1 MRNDLLVEVASLLF
15 LAHQQEDIPRT
26 ESGESRREWRGLP
39 ACDPMIQLE
48 NISKVYGDGDTEVR
62 ALWEVNLEIKAGEY
76 LAIMGQSGSGKST
89 MMHILGC
96 LDRPTSGIYRLQGKD
111 IAQLD
116 DDERAH
122 IRNRSIGFV
131 FQEFN
136 LLPQLSA
143 LDNVMLPMVYGGLSP
158 QKRKEQAIE
167 VLERVGLGNRLK
179 NRPNELSGGQKQ
191 RVAIARAIVNRPVLI
206 LADEPTGALDTTT
219 SEEVMNLFSEL
230 NQQGLTVILVTHE
243 PDVASF
249 TERVILFRDGQVR
262 EDPYILPTRTAV
274 M

>member
-1 MRNDLLVEVASLLF
+1 MKAYRELLRGF
-15 LAHQQEDIPRT
+15 LVPDEPVLSENKRVPSMA
-26 ESGESRREWRGLP
+26 
-39 ACDPMIQLE
+39 PMIQLE
-48 NISKVYGDGDTEVR
+48 KISKVYGTGETEVR

-111 IAQLD
+111 IARLD

-143 LDNVMLPMVYGGLSP
+143 LDNVMLPMVYGGMSP

-167 VLERVGLGNRLK
+167 VLERVGLGHRLK

-219 SEEVMNLFSEL
+219 SQEVMNLFSEL

-249 TERVILFRDGQVR
+249 TERVILFRDGRVV
-262 EDPYILPTRTAV
+262 EDPHIVPAHTAIS
-274 M
+274 

>member
-1 MRNDLLVEVASLLF
+1 LSENGRVPSTL
-15 LAHQQEDIPRT
+15 I
-26 ESGESRREWRGLP
+26 
-39 ACDPMIQLE
+39 PMIQLE
-48 NISKVYGDGDTEVR
+48 KISKVYGDGDTEVR
-62 ALWEVNLEIKAGEY
+62 ALWEVNLDIKAGEY

-96 LDRPTSGIYRLQGKD
+96 LDRPTSGVYRLQGKD

-143 LDNVMLPMVYGGLSP
+143 LENVMLPMVYGGLSV
-158 QKRKEQAIE
+158 QKRKEQATE

-219 SEEVMNLFSEL
+219 SQEVMNLFSEL
-230 NQQGLTVILVTHE
+230 NQQGLTVVLVTHE
-243 PDVASF
+243 LDVASF
-249 TERVILFRDGQVR
+249 TERVILFRDGRVV
-262 EDPYILPTRTAV
+262 EDPHTLPMRTAIL
-274 M
+274 